1 MFDHRLWVAQS
12 GGHLRGIL
20 SGSRTSDL
28 NKTLAGRTL
37 LVYACQVAKNTGTG
51 SRKGAVKE
59 RVQALNPVTKRYVKI
74 DTSTGRIVDHKKTAG
89 PYKGVREVTTKK
101 K

>member
-1 MFDHRLWVAQS
+1 MGRQS
-12 GGHLRGIL
+12 QLRGIL
-20 SGSRTSDL
+20 RGRRTFDL
-28 NKTLAGRTL
+28 NKLLASLTL
-37 LVYACQVAKNTGTG
+37 LGYAGHVAKNTGTG

-74 DTSTGRIVDHKKTAG
+74 DTSTGRIVDHKKSAG

>member
-1 MFDHRLWVAQS
+1 LVEALDGVVDYDDLCSV
-12 GGHLRGIL
+12 LRRRKSAKL
-20 SGSRTSDL
+20 KET
-28 NKTLAGRTL
+28 T
-37 LVYACQVAKNTGTG
+37 QVAKNTGEG

-89 PYKGVREVTTKK
+89 PYKGIREAQSSRPQK
-101 K
+101 

>member
-1 MFDHRLWVAQS
+1 MA
-12 GGHLRGIL
+12 
-20 SGSRTSDL
+20 T
-28 NKTLAGRTL
+28 
-37 LVYACQVAKNTGTG
+37 NTGSG

-89 PYKGVREVTTKK
+89 PYKGVREVATTKNK
-101 K
+101 

>member
-1 MFDHRLWVAQS
+1 MGRLS
-12 GGHLRGIL
+12 HLRGIL
-20 SGSRTSDL
+20 RGRRTSDL
-28 NKTLAGRTL
+28 NKSLASRTL
-37 LVYACQVAKNTGTG
+37 LVYAGPVAKNTGTG

-74 DTSTGRIVDHKKTAG
+74 DTSTGRIVDHKKSAG

>member
-1 MFDHRLWVAQS
+1 MLY
-12 GGHLRGIL
+12 
-20 SGSRTSDL
+20 GSD
-28 NKTLAGRTL
+28 
-37 LVYACQVAKNTGTG
+37 VAKNTGSG

-74 DTSTGRIVDHKKTAG
+74 DTSTGRIIDHKKTAG